1 MKVLKRLK
9 VANVQGLNK
18 MSKMSRK
25 HVEDDVIR
33 SCQAIELISGVGTMS
48 IE

>member
-1 MKVLKRLK
+1 VKVLKRLK

-25 HVEDDVIR
+25 HIEDDIIC
-33 SCQAIELISGVGTMS
+33 SCQAIELISGMGTIS